1 MAESLR
7 NRVESSLLHCF
18 RAAHKAKDTRTK
30 LTAGASQRSAT
41 ISREG
46 RRVAIAESALKEEV
60 AQHVETLLNCVA
72 VDSTIDLERFPRA
85 RRSVLNYG
93 FPSIARLTIDE
104 LERSGLESEIER
116 TLRSYEPRLIAST
129 LQVKRD
135 RRIDPA
141 ELTIRYIVHAEL
153 ASTPLPLP
161 MEFIADVEVTTGKIQ
176 IQQR

>member
-7 NRVESSLLHCF
+7 NRVESSLMHCF
-18 RAAHKAKDTRTK
+18 RTAHAAKDMRTNP
-30 LTAGASQRSAT
+30 AVGAWRPT
-41 ISREG
+41 PTTSRAG
-46 RRVAIAESALKEEV
+46 RRVAITESALKDEV
-60 AQHVETLLNCVA
+60 AQHVEALLNCVA

-116 TLRSYEPRLIAST
+116 TLRSYEPRLIAAT
-129 LQVKRD
+129 LQVTRD
-135 RRIDPA
+135 RRVDPA
-141 ELTIRYIVHAEL
+141 ELTIRYVVHAEL
-153 ASTPLPLP
+153 ASNPLPLP